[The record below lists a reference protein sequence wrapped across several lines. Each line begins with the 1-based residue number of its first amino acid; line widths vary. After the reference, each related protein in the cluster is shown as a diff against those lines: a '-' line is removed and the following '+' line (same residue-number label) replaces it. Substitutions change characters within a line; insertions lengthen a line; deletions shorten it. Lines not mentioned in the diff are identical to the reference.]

1 MTALP
6 ISYGV
11 AIGAAGWLL
20 ALAVARRTRD
30 RLAQRLGPSREN
42 PPGRGGLQPP
52 KVLRTRAESRG
63 WDRGPWSYGAT
74 LAGAA
79 VATAVG
85 GYVLAG
91 PVAALAGTMAGP
103 MAVEGALSRRVAGER
118 VSAEEHLREVILAFA
133 AGTRAGLSIRRA
145 VAEAARDAGPP
156 LAAELDRVVARME
169 VGEPL
174 EAALD
179 GLAARL
185 DLPELRL
192 VVTVLSVHRRTG
204 GDLAVM
210 LEEVAD
216 VVGDRIRSR
225 REVRALTAQGRASG
239 AVLAVLPIAFVALL
253 SGTGGEALGAFYR
266 SPLGA
271 GLLAVGLVC
280 EVLGFAWIR
289 RIVRRAE
296 TS

>member
-6 ISYGV
+6 IYYGV
-11 AIGAAGWLL
+11 AIGAAGSIL
-20 ALAVARRTRD
+20 ALAVARRTSD
-30 RLAQRLGPSREN
+30 RLARRLGPSRED
-42 PPGRGGLQPP
+42 PRGRGGLSAPEI
-52 KVLRTRAESRG
+52 LRTRAERRG
-63 WDRGPWSYGAT
+63 WGYGPWSYGAALAGSAVAAGLGGYA
-74 LAGAA
+74 LAGA
-79 VATAVG
+79 
-85 GYVLAG
+85 
-91 PVAALAGTMAGP
+91 VAALAGTIAGP
-103 MAVEGALSRRVAGER
+103 MAVEAALRRRVAGER
-118 VSAEEHLREVILAFA
+118 NSAEEHLREVILAFA

-156 LAAELDRVVARME
+156 LAMELHRVAARME

-185 DLPELRL
+185 DLSELRL

-225 REVRALTAQGRASG
+225 REVRSLTAQGRASG

-253 SGTGGEALGAFYR
+253 CPRGR
-266 SPLGA
+266 SAPSPGS
-271 GLLAVGLVC
+271 
-280 EVLGFAWIR
+280 R
-289 RIVRRAE
+289 RPGRSKIPP
-296 TS
+296 